1 MTILLHAC
9 EVFGIFTGITILLA
23 AVSRL
28 TGHKRTLR
36 AYLRR
41 AAKEGYL
48 HRVLVAFDQ
57 FWNVVLGGDPD
68 ETISSRAARWAVRS
82 HRGFWFW
89 RTVARAM
96 IAWLDFIQPGHDLG
110 ARAGDLV
117 RAEKVEQTEAASLH
131 VQEDH

>member
-1 MTILLHAC
+1 MITLYYAC
-9 EVFGIFTGITILLA
+9 EAFGIFAGVTIVLA

-28 TGHKRTLR
+28 TGQKRTLHD
-36 AYLRR
+36 YLRR

-68 ETISSRAARWAVRS
+68 ETISSRAARWAMRGQG
-82 HRGFWFW
+82 GFWFW
-89 RTVARAM
+89 RIVARAM
-96 IAWLDFIQPGHDLG
+96 VAWLDFIQPGHDLG

-117 RAEKVEQTEAASLH
+117 RAQKVEQTEAASLH
-131 VQEDH
+131 IQEDS